1 MQAIILAAG
10 MGKRLGD
17 LTMNNTK
24 CMVEVNGIALIDRI
38 LTQLSH
44 FNLSKVVLVVGYEG
58 EKLMAHVGS
67 EYNGL
72 PVVYVENPIY
82 NKTNNIY
89 SLFLAKDYLLAEDSI
104 LIESD
109 LIIEESIIKK
119 VLEHDS
125 NTLAVVAQHENWMDG
140 TVVTLDRNNDIV
152 NIIPPKAFNFK
163 DKSDYYKTVN
173 IFKFS
178 RDFSTQ
184 YYVPFLSAYC
194 QAIGHNEYYEQVLR
208 VITMIDQF
216 KFKALV
222 LNEEKWYE
230 IDDVQDLDIAET
242 IFSNQENKLEKYAG
256 KYGGYWRYPKL
267 TDFCYLV
274 NPFFPS
280 AKMKEELKSNFD
292 ALLESYPSG
301 RKVNLQLASKCFHV
315 KHNYLCV
322 GNGAAELINLLMTNL
337 TGKTGIIFPTFEE
350 YSNRLSSEE
359 IVSFTPNNESYSYNA
374 DEIVQFY
381 QDKNISS
388 LLLVNPDNPSGNY
401 IVHDELL
408 KLCAWAYDKKIRLVI
423 DESFLDFAEGS
434 PNVTLLKDS
443 TLEQFPNL
451 IVIKSI
457 SKSYGIPGLR
467 LGILASS
474 DEQLIIRINK
484 EISIWNINSF
494 AEYFMQIFN
503 KYEDEYYVACNK
515 LIIERVRFYNELK
528 AVPFLRVIPS
538 ASNYFLC
545 EVKKQFTS
553 TEIAFILLDKHN
565 ILIKDC
571 KSKQGING
579 KDFIRLA
586 IRNREDNQKLVNALL
601 LLK

>member
-24 CMVEVNGIALIDRI
+24 CMVEVNGVTLIDRI

-44 FNLSKVVLVVGYEG
+44 FNLSKVILVVGYEG
-58 EKLMAHVGS
+58 EKLMKHIGP

-72 PVVYVENPIY
+72 PIVYVENPIY

-109 LIIEESIIKK
+109 LIIEESILKK
-119 VLEHDS
+119 VLEHS
-125 NTLAVVAQHENWMDG
+125 NTLAVVARHENWMDG
-140 TVVTLDRNNDIV
+140 TVVTLDRNSDIV
-152 NIIPPKAFNFK
+152 NIIPPKAFVFK

-178 RDFSTQ
+178 RDFSSQ

-222 LNEEKWYE
+222 LSQEKWYE
-230 IDDVQDLDIAET
+230 IDDVQDLGIAET
-242 IFSNQENKLEKYAG
+242 IFSDHEKKLEKYAC

-274 NPFFPS
+274 NPFFPGT
-280 AKMKEELKSNFD
+280 KMKEELKSNFD

-315 KHNYLCV
+315 KQNYLCV
-322 GNGAAELINLLMTNL
+322 GNGAAELINLLMTIL

-350 YSNRLSSEE
+350 YPNRLSSEE
-359 IVSFTPNNESYSYNA
+359 IVSFTPNNENYSYNA
-374 DEIVQFY
+374 DEIIQFY
-381 QDKNISS
+381 QNKDISS

-401 IVHDELL
+401 MVHDELL
-408 KLCAWAYDKKIRLVI
+408 KLCEWACDKKIRLVI

-434 PNVTLLKDS
+434 PIITLLKNS
-443 TLEQFPNL
+443 TLERFTNL

-474 DEQLIIRINK
+474 DEQLTMKINK

-503 KYEDEYYVACNK
+503 KYEDEYYLACDK
-515 LIIERVRFYNELK
+515 LINERVNFYNELK
-528 AVPFLRVIPS
+528 EIPFLRVIPS

-553 TEIAFILLDKHN
+553 TEVAFLLLDKHN

-571 KSKQGING
+571 KSKQGFDG
-579 KDFIRLA
+579 KDYIRIA